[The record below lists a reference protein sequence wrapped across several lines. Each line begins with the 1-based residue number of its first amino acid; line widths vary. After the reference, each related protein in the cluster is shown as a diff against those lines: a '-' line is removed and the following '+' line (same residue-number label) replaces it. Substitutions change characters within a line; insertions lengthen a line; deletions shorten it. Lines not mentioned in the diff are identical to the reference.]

1 MGNYVPISL
10 NEALQA
16 MPNTCIFHIDLKSTA
31 ELYQRAIVYT
41 YVLNYGLNCDI
52 AETLNAQIFWCM
64 PMDL

>member
-16 MPNTCIFHIDLKSTA
+16 MPNTCIFHIDLKRTA
-31 ELYQRAIVYT
+31 VLYQRAIVYT